1 MRFYW
6 LLMDMCLPV
15 FDLYR
20 DTVAPNRFKS
30 HTNSYCSDFFLKKRV
45 LSDNNNDNNNNN
57 NNNNS
62 FIHTER
68 GFTKSFVI

>member
-1 MRFYW
+1 
-6 LLMDMCLPV
+6 MDMCLPT
-15 FDLYR
+15 FDPYR

-45 LSDNNNDNNNNN
+45 LSDNNNDNNKK
-57 NNNNS
+57 NNS

>member
-1 MRFYW
+1 
-6 LLMDMCLPV
+6 MCLST

-30 HTNSYCSDFFLKKRV
+30 HTNSYCSDFFQKKKRV
-45 LSDNNNDNNNNN
+45 LSDNNNDNNKNNK
-57 NNNNS
+57 S